1 VNHAISL
8 PRVQFAQ
15 LFSAT
20 ARGAHL
26 ARLLTVQHLAEW
38 GWPPACSASQNAAL
52 VVAELAVNAAVH
64 GRVQGRGFGLTL
76 ALESPAM
83 LRVEVADPRGER
95 APVVRPA
102 LPTAEGGRGLLLVE
116 ALADGWGVEPRPP
129 SGKTVWARLSLSQQ
143 AGGHVGQE

>member
-1 VNHAISL
+1 VNHEISL
-8 PRVQFAQ
+8 PRVHFAQ

-26 ARLLTVQHLAEW
+26 ARLFTVQRLAEW
-38 GWPPACSASQNAAL
+38 GWPPACTESRNVAL
-52 VVAELAVNAAVH
+52 VVAELAANAVTH

-76 ALESPAM
+76 VLESPVM

-95 APVVRPA
+95 APVAHPA

-116 ALADGWGVEPRPP
+116 ALADGWGVECRPP
-129 SGKTVWARLSLSQQ
+129 SGKTVWARIFLSQQ
-143 AGGHVGQE
+143 AGGHTG